1 MGNPLTT
8 FGQTSNEVISTAQA
22 TEFGSTLM
30 GFVGDN
36 IGAILVVLG
45 ITVGIT
51 WAWAATRKTAKGV
64 GR

>member
-1 MGNPLTT
+1 MYQLTT
-8 FGQTSNEVISTAQA
+8 VAQATNEVITTAQA
-22 TEFGSTLM
+22 TAFGSTLM

-36 IGAILVVLG
+36 IGAILIVLG

-51 WAWAATRKTAKGV
+51 WAWSATRKTAKGV